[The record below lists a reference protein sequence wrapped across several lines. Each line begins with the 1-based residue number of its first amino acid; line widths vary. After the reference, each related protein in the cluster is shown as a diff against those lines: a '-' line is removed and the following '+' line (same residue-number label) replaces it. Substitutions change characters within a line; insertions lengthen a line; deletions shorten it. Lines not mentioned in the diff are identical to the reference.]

1 MFTAF
6 LSSLLLIYKTANSQ
20 FTCQPICTA
29 LQLHCEV
36 RLRIQWTANCLFNQ
50 PICTA
55 LWGLPNQC
63 TALWGLTNQCTAIHY
78 FSLYCS
84 EMNCSATV
92 NVWSSTGQLFFYITA
107 TFSPKALPPATI
119 SKAVSSTASQIWL
132 NFLPVCRI
140 TLSVQ
145 KAFHCIANY
154 KTQKLF
160 SWRSGKI
167 CQLPRHWQWKGSLP
181 VQAQL
186 CLHKLCAMCLC
197 NAEWYMQCN
206 AQCSVCSV
214 QCSLKG
220 GGSLPDT
227 KRQFASPVQTVW
239 YSLCS
244 VGTVQC
250 SV

>member
-1 MFTAF
+1 MFDQALDSYF
-6 LSSLLLIYKTANSQ
+6 FISLQPFHQKHCRQPRYQKQWARLHRKYDSIFSQ
-20 FTCQPICTA
+20 SAESLYRCKRHFIA
-29 LQLHCEV
+29 LQ
-36 RLRIQWTANCLFNQ
+36 
-50 PICTA
+50 
-55 LWGLPNQC
+55 
-63 TALWGLTNQCTAIHY
+63 
-78 FSLYCS
+78 
-84 EMNCSATV
+84 
-92 NVWSSTGQLFFYITA
+92 IT
-107 TFSPKALPPATI
+107 
-119 SKAVSSTASQIWL
+119 
-132 NFLPVCRI
+132 
-140 TLSVQ
+140 
-145 KAFHCIANY
+145 
-154 KTQKLF
+154 KLKNLL